1 MTTSLW
7 LTGLTSRRR
16 HVASAVFACV
26 LLYGATGSAQTDR
39 VAPVAGT
46 LREALDRPLP
56 AGAFDA
62 PDSNL
67 PPAIEHQNGYQPLA
81 TRVEPALTQPSRQV
95 SSPPTARNRS
105 LRAKQVAGAVI
116 GAIGGFMIGGRLGA
130 FLEGNSCHCDD
141 PGLQGFL
148 IGAPVGAGIG
158 AGTRLHGRQVR
169 EVTAL
174 SAGDSEAET

>member
-67 PPAIEHQNGYQPLA
+67 PPAIEHQNGYQLLA
-81 TRVEPALTQPSRQV
+81 TRVEPTLTQPPRQV
-95 SSPPTARNRS
+95 SRPPAHQRS
-105 LRAKQVAGAVI
+105 SRAKQIAGAAI
-116 GAIGGFMIGGRLGA
+116 GAIGGFLIGGRLGA
-130 FLEGNSCHCDD
+130 WLEGNSCHCDD

-158 AGTRLHGRQVR
+158 AVLG
-169 EVTAL
+169 
-174 SAGDSEAET
+174 SFAGAK